1 MFFYGVPIIILC
13 ERLGEKLNFDIIF
26 YVHMYSLDMHIISY
40 LLYIWYDISKWFAK
54 YNNSVN
60 HVLECDYLAQY
71 LTNNTTNNS

>member
-1 MFFYGVPIIILC
+1 MWKTRWKVELWYNILC
-13 ERLGEKLNFDIIF
+13 AYVFLGYAYYIIF
-26 YVHMYSLDMHIISY
+26 AIYV
-40 LLYIWYDISKWFAK
+40 IWYIQMICKIQ